1 VEVKVKTNPSS
12 SQNPSTLKNTQQNEA
27 EKLLQLLQNK
37 KISLAE
43 LEKILQQQE
52 QNQSDEFIVKS
63 TVKASYVALRT
74 EQLLILKKKVT
85 LSALG
90 FAIPILIDS
99 IMLVRKDLN
108 KQLGKEININIELFE
123 KEVISQNSQKKIIS
137 GIRVTL
143 SI

>member
-1 VEVKVKTNPSS
+1 MEVKVKTNPSS